1 MRRRR
6 KSSAIPCRTQ
16 SKTVIIQRSANSG
29 SRRSAI
35 RHAALDRFQWI
46 HGQAADEVGDKE
58 LTAVSRLLPALRSA
72 YVDRGRLRNALVLTF
87 RGCVSIDWQAA
98 FICWAAAT
106 EALLAYEQGPG
117 VTGRLARAYARLVD
131 DQKTPMAA
139 RIEHFKALYAVRSQ
153 IVQGRAHDRDD
164 NEKNLEDMIAFSDTL
179 RRIWGAALGSEET
192 RFILES
198 EDAARKRFFEHS

>member
-1 MRRRR
+1 M
-6 KSSAIPCRTQ
+6 
-16 SKTVIIQRSANSG
+16 
-29 SRRSAI
+29 
-35 RHAALDRFQWI
+35 
-46 HGQAADEVGDKE
+46 
-58 LTAVSRLLPALRSA
+58 
-72 YVDRGRLRNALVLTF
+72 
-87 RGCVSIDWQAA
+87 SIDWQAA